1 VAVFDFTSP
10 GTAKNRIVVG
20 LLGAADGNTWFLKMT
35 GDEAPV
41 AQAKKEF
48 LQWIG
53 SLRFE

>member
-1 VAVFDFTSP
+1 M
-10 GTAKNRIVVG
+10 IVG
-20 LLGAADGNTWFLKMT
+20 LLSAADGHSWFLKMT

-41 AQAKKEF
+41 AQVRKEF